1 LAGRASRKHYICRLT
16 SHRDRKNEEACSPI
30 LTYRAIGVGWQ
41 RMTVGESKGL

>member
-1 LAGRASRKHYICRLT
+1 VTAKI
-16 SHRDRKNEEACSPI
+16 EACSPI